1 MNNFNNQ
8 QGNFGN
14 NNMGGFNNQQPQ
26 QNFNQQQGF
35 NNQQQNGYG
44 NHQQNGYNN
53 QQQNQY
59 NQQQGYNPQNAGF
72 PDMQI
77 DDNATPSAG
86 FGDLPKGLYP
96 VRITNAE
103 YKQNKSQTG
112 FVLSL
117 EHTVTAG
124 IFAGR
129 KIFDHLNLQNSNEQA
144 QNIAQSNYAKMCQS
158 IGCPRHRNPGL
169 LLDAEYVID
178 YGPRKKKQKHDNVY
192 GDEPAD
198 QEAPEMEVKDRLPL
212 SAAHASG
219 QQQQPQQQA
228 MPMSQPQQQQYNQQ
242 PQQQQQQQY
251 NQQQAQQQYNQ
262 QQQQPQQQ
270 QQFNQQQQ
278 QPQNQQQ
285 GGGFPGNDFNN
296 GQAQQQQQQ
305 PGNLQQAPQQG
316 QNGNGPGNDPVQ
328 NSFGANGNPGNMNNG
343 SPFNN
348 GGGQG
353 FGSGNGFGSM

>member
-14 NNMGGFNNQQPQ
+14 NNGGFNNQQQQPQ
-26 QNFNQQQGF
+26 QNFNQQQSF

-44 NHQQNGYNN
+44 N

-77 DDNATPSAG
+77 DDNAAPSVG

-124 IFAGR
+124 VFAGR

-169 LLDAEYVID
+169 LLGSEYVID
-178 YGPRKKKQKHDNVY
+178 YGPRRKKQKHDNVY

-212 SAAHASG
+212 SAAHQSG

-242 PQQQQQQQY
+242 PQQQP
-251 NQQQAQQQYNQ
+251 QQQYNQ
-262 QQQQPQQQ
+262 QQQQPQPQQAQQ
-270 QQFNQQQQ
+270 QQYNQQQQ

-296 GQAQQQQQQ
+296 GQAQQQQQ

-316 QNGNGPGNDPVQ
+316 PNGNGPSNDPVQ

-353 FGSGNGFGSM
+353 FGSGNNGFGSM